1 MESNRIA
8 QTAVPDLRRH
18 KKNKIIDHYRKYW
31 VLHLMALPTIVLVF
45 LFSYAPMFGIVVAF
59 QDYKAALGVFGSKF
73 TGLKNFE
80 FLFASTDAWNIT
92 RNTIVYNVIFIVMNF
107 FLSILLAILFSEMWS
122 KKLYKTLQTIYIM
135 PNFLSYAV
143 VSMIVY
149 AFLNGGCGYLNTLL
163 ESMGFEGQ
171 NWYQTRSFW
180 PGFLIFLNAWKS
192 VGWSSIIYTATITG
206 ISMDYYEAAMLD
218 GASKIQQ
225 AIHITIPHLKY
236 IMIILFIMSIGS
248 IFHGDFGL
256 FYTVP
261 QNNGYLYPVTD
272 VIDTYIYRALT
283 QMTNT
288 GMSMAASLYQ
298 SVVGFVMII
307 LSNWLVRV
315 YDPESSLF

>member
-1 MESNRIA
+1 VENNHAALTRPALQCRTRQNRIV
-8 QTAVPDLRRH
+8 TH
-18 KKNKIIDHYRKYW
+18 FRKYW

-59 QDYKAALGVFGSKF
+59 QDYKAALGIFGSKF

-92 RNTIVYNVIFIVMNF
+92 RNTIVYNVIFIIMNF

-122 KKLYKTLQTIYIM
+122 KRLYKSLQTVYIM
-135 PNFLSYAV
+135 PHFLSYAV
-143 VSMIVY
+143 VSLIVF
-149 AFLNGGCGYLNTLL
+149 AFLNGGSGYLNTVI
-163 ESMGFEGQ
+163 EGMGLQSQ

-180 PGFLIFLNAWKS
+180 PGFLIFVNAWKN
-192 VGWSSIIYTATITG
+192 VGWNSIIYTATITG

-218 GASKIQQ
+218 GASKVQQ
-225 AIHITIPHLKY
+225 AMHITLPHLKH
-236 IMIILFIMSIGS
+236 IMIILFIMSIGG

-261 QNNGYLYPVTD
+261 QDNGYLYPVTD

-283 QMTNT
+283 HMTNT
-288 GMSMAASLYQ
+288 GMSMAAGLYQ

-307 LSNWLVRV
+307 LSNWLVRF